1 MLITFLGLRYL
12 LLCFL
17 IRFCTLYYH
26 MERYFEIVIFILFYI
41 LYFNIIIHLKKNLII
56 ICIFNINLILKKL
69 YTFNDMNK
77 KIIMIS

>member
-1 MLITFLGLRYL
+1 
-12 LLCFL
+12 
-17 IRFCTLYYH
+17 

>member
-1 MLITFLGLRYL
+1 
-12 LLCFL
+12 
-17 IRFCTLYYH
+17 

-56 ICIFNINLILKKL
+56 IYIFNINLILKKL